1 MDTQTTAVVKELLS
15 ETKKIVIVGHKN
27 PDADAIGS
35 CLGLSEF
42 LQKRG
47 HSTTVLMPNTFPDF
61 LKWMPG
67 SDNIL
72 TYDQQAE
79 LCEKFIDEAQLIF
92 TLDFN
97 ALNRVGDL
105 EAPLKNTNAKFVMID
120 HHQQPDSYPIATYSD
135 TSMSSTCEMVYHF
148 IDALEGLDSLSET
161 IATNLYTGIMTDT
174 GSFRFSST
182 SATTHR
188 VIADLIDHGAINNVI
203 HESIYDTNSP
213 DRMTLLGVALKNLRI
228 LPEYK
233 TAFISL
239 SQKELDDHNFKK
251 GDTEGF
257 VNYALSIQGI
267 IFAVIFIENKQE
279 NIVKMSLRSK
289 GNFSVNEF
297 ARTYYNGGGHTNAA
311 GGRSTKNLDD
321 TITEFISILPNH
333 KEALNHDSQ

>member
-1 MDTQTTAVVKELLS
+1 MDTQTTAIVKELLS

-42 LQKRG
+42 LKTQG
-47 HSTTVLMPNTFPDF
+47 HVATVLMPNTFPDF

-67 SDNIL
+67 SENIL
-72 TYDQQAE
+72 TYDQQPE
-79 LCEKFIDEAQLIF
+79 QCEKFIDEAQVIF

-105 EAPLKNTNAKFVMID
+105 ETPLKSAKAEFVMID
-120 HHQQPDSYPIATYSD
+120 HHQQPDSYPVATYSD

-148 IDALEGLDSLSET
+148 IDALEQLDSLSET

-188 VIADLIDHGAINNVI
+188 VIADLIDHGAVNNVI

-213 DRMTLLGVALKNLRI
+213 DRMTLLGVALKNLTI

-239 SQKELDDHNFKK
+239 SQKELDDNNFKK

-311 GGRSTKNLDD
+311 GGRSTKPLDD
-321 TITEFISILPNH
+321 TITEFISILPHH
-333 KEALNHDSQ
+333 KDALVNA